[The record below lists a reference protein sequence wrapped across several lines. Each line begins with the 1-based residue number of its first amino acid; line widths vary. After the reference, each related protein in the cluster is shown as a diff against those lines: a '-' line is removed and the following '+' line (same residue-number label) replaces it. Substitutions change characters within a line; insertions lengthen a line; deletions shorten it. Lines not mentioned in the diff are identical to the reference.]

1 MAADCLFTDQAN
13 RLLVLKPSYKSTWDM
28 PGGVVERDESPRLAA
43 QREVLEEIGL
53 FIEPGSLL
61 AVDWIPQS
69 GDFTE
74 IVAFL
79 FDGGVLTPADIDRI
93 VLQPTEVTSSRFV
106 TLDEAAHLLDPE
118 QFARVTAGF
127 KNRGTQEAVY
137 LENGIAPVVREDHAH
152 GDQSAANPLDQQPV
166 PRGQRGEGAG
176 GTS

>member
-1 MAADCLFTDQAN
+1 MAADCLITDQAN
-13 RLLVLKPSYKSTWDM
+13 RLLVLKPPYKTTWDI

-43 QREVLEEIGL
+43 QREVLEETGL
-53 FIEPGSLL
+53 LVEPGSLL

-79 FDGGVLTPADIDRI
+79 FDGGLLAPADIDRI

-106 TLDEAAHLLDPE
+106 TLDDAAHLLDPE

-127 KNRGTQEAVY
+127 KNRQTPEAVY
-137 LENGIAPVVREDHAH
+137 LENGVASVVREDHAH

-166 PRGQRGEGAG
+166 PRGERGEGSVGA
-176 GTS
+176 S